1 LFLVDDP
8 FSCKGIAM
16 HVRFDSPAGT
26 SVPDPERTLQEM
38 REQLAAQQK
47 VWADKL
53 GRDPGSFAEL
63 EPQVHE
69 TFRHYADRLVAS
81 LLAQAGQEPE
91 LEQQVKKK

>member
-1 LFLVDDP
+1 MD
-8 FSCKGIAM
+8 
-16 HVRFDSPAGT
+16 VRFDSPAGP
-26 SVPDPERTLQEM
+26 SVPDPERILQEI

-53 GRDPGSFAEL
+53 GRDPGCFAEL

-69 TFRHYADRLVAS
+69 TFRQCADRLVAS

-91 LEQQVKKK
+91 LEQQAKKK